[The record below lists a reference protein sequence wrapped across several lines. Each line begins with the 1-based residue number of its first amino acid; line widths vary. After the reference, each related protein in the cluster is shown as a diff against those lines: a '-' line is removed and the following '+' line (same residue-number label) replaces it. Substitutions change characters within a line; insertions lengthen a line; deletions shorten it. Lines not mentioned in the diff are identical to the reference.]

1 MTGTGAIAP
10 TVCRVLAPAMQV
22 LQGSPRSSL
31 TRLPIASFT
40 VVMAAAVLS
49 LAASDASQLDL
60 AAVLR
65 WLAIVMFAV
74 LASLH
79 AARMLLHSR
88 VSARET
94 DHPETAFDAF
104 SFVAA
109 LTVTAVAFAPQVA
122 GSLLAVVWGG
132 AVLLWLAL
140 ASMVSRALF
149 RNRGFGLVRF
159 SSGRWLLGVVSIES
173 VAVLGTSVFGA
184 THSATASMG
193 ALIAWALGLVAYP
206 LVALVIA
213 LRLRRRGWLAMDLTP
228 DHWILTGALAICT
241 LAATDLATSPGG
253 ELIRDIR
260 GSAIDVAWVTWSGA
274 GALYVLLAAATVRR
288 WIVCSAARRSDIRW
302 WASVF
307 PLGMYSACTFGL
319 FHVSGLGAQRV
330 LAAATFWPAL
340 AAGCIAGWMSLRT
353 VARSLR
359 VVHA

>member
-1 MTGTGAIAP
+1 M
-10 TVCRVLAPAMQV
+10 
-22 LQGSPRSSL
+22 
-31 TRLPIASFT
+31 
-40 VVMAAAVLS
+40 
-49 LAASDASQLDL
+49 
-60 AAVLR
+60 
-65 WLAIVMFAV
+65 
-74 LASLH
+74 
-79 AARMLLHSR
+79 
-88 VSARET
+88 
-94 DHPETAFDAF
+94 
-104 SFVAA
+104 
-109 LTVTAVAFAPQVA
+109 AFAPQVA

-260 GSAIDVAWVTWSGA
+260 GSAIDFAWVTWSGA
-274 GALYVLLAAATVRR
+274 GALYVLLAAATFRR

-319 FHVSGLGAQRV
+319 LSCEWTWSAAGTRSSDLLASTGCRVHRRLDEPPHGRSKSEGGARMNGISSETTHIAKTALATLHEARTTAETACQAYQMTLAQEQRPSARTDRV
-330 LAAATFWPAL
+330 PMIVQGRPRAALEIAVAMLATCDAAAAL
-340 AAGCIAGWMSLRT
+340 ALELRACFRRGKSGRRAYRCCRHDIT
-353 VARSLR
+353 QRR
-359 VVHA
+359 HRC